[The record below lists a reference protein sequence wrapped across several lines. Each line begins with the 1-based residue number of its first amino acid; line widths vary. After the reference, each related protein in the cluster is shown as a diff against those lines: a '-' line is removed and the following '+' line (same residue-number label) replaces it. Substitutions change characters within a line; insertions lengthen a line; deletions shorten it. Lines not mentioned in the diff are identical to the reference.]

1 MPVRQ
6 RCAQSSHPGLMG
18 SACSPPRRSSPGRA
32 CVPQAA
38 RGAATES
45 SARVSPRSRVVQISP
60 RAPVAATSPSCPRS
74 PSRAASPPTS
84 SPPGLGACQGRQD
97 PLRKTTGRG
106 RESCLG
112 IARPPFRSRGRLS
125 GRGSPQVAAA
135 ADAAD
140 SAGKSGHSRVVLTPG
155 LATRLLADL
164 LEAYRSNSEFQD
176 AQSAVCTRWG
186 FDSAAEMTSCIEAQA
201 NATYKCT
208 SSPVVGGQKVGA

>member
-60 RAPVAATSPSCPRS
+60 RAPAAATSPSPPHS
-74 PSRAASPPTS
+74 PSRAASPLAS
-84 SPPGLGACQGRQD
+84 SRRAWEPA
-97 PLRKTTGRG
+97 
-106 RESCLG
+106 EA
-112 IARPPFRSRGRLS
+112 ARTPCERRPAEAWRAASASRGRLS
-125 GRGSPQVAAA
+125 GRGSPHVAAA